1 MMAGSDLMTFW
12 KFMTDVN
19 FTSSPSK
26 LTEDEL
32 LHMGRK
38 AGRFEHEIEAVLRGY
53 REMLKNGE
61 EG

>member
-1 MMAGSDLMTFW
+1 MTFW
-12 KFMTDVN
+12 KFLTDVN
-19 FTSSPSK
+19 FTGSPSK

-32 LHMGRK
+32 RHMGRK